1 VRAVLVVAEEMPQE
15 RVDERAAGRSAHL
28 PIMPRRY
35 AARMLGTIIAALAS
49 AFVTGALA
57 RFAVPG
63 PDPMPAWLTVV
74 IGLGG
79 TVIGGG
85 IVLLAIGQNPSWV
98 GIASFM
104 ASIALVVIYRRFIQ
118 QRPLWGPDAYRFPKK
133 GFGVEQYRE
142 RLQRAGIDPDQVMSP
157 FNPAAVNAK
166 PGGGAPAPTQ
176 EGGGDPTE
184 NPAYYLRLIEELH
197 DNGVLNDA
205 EYDSSRLRLLERLR
219 A

>member
-1 VRAVLVVAEEMPQE
+1 
-15 RVDERAAGRSAHL
+15 
-28 PIMPRRY
+28 
-35 AARMLGTIIAALAS
+35 MLGTIIAALAS
-49 AFVTGALA
+49 AFITGALA

-85 IVLLAIGQNPSWV
+85 IVLLTVGQNASWV

-133 GFGVEQYRE
+133 GFGVDQYRE

-157 FNPAAVNAK
+157 FNPAAAAANAQ
-166 PGGGAPAPTQ
+166 PGGSAAATVAS

-197 DNGVLNDA
+197 DNGVLNDT
-205 EYDSSRLRLLERLR
+205 EYDASRLRLLERLR

>member
-1 VRAVLVVAEEMPQE
+1 
-15 RVDERAAGRSAHL
+15 
-28 PIMPRRY
+28 
-35 AARMLGTIIAALAS
+35 MLGTIIAALAS
-49 AFVTGALA
+49 AFITGALA

-79 TVIGGG
+79 TVVGGG
-85 IVLLAIGQNPSWV
+85 IVLLAIGQNASWV

-104 ASIALVVIYRRFIQ
+104 ASILLVVIYRRFIQ

-157 FNPAAVNAK
+157 FNPAGAAANAQPSGAAAT
-166 PGGGAPAPTQ
+166 PGATQ
-176 EGGGDPTE
+176 GGGDPTE

-205 EYDSSRLRLLERLR
+205 EYDASRLRLLERLR

>member
-1 VRAVLVVAEEMPQE
+1 
-15 RVDERAAGRSAHL
+15 
-28 PIMPRRY
+28 
-35 AARMLGTIIAALAS
+35 MLGTIIAALAS
-49 AFVTGALA
+49 AFITGALA

-85 IVLLAIGQNPSWV
+85 IVLVTIGQNASWV

-157 FNPAAVNAK
+157 FNPTAAAGAH
-166 PGGGAPAPTQ
+166 PGAAAAPGATRD
-176 EGGGDPTE
+176 GGGDPTE

-205 EYDSSRLRLLERLR
+205 EYDASRLRLLERLR

>member
-1 VRAVLVVAEEMPQE
+1 ML
-15 RVDERAAGRSAHL
+15 
-28 PIMPRRY
+28 RRY

-49 AFVTGALA
+49 AFITGLLA

-79 TVIGGG
+79 TVLGGG
-85 IVLLAIGQNPSWV
+85 IVVLTVGQNPGWV
-98 GIASFM
+98 GIASFA
-104 ASIALVVIYRRFIQ
+104 ASIFLVIVYRRFVQ
-118 QRPLWGPDAYRFPKK
+118 KRPLWGPDAYRFPKK

-142 RLQRAGIDPDQVMSP
+142 RLQRAGIDPDKVMSSFVP
-157 FNPAAVNAK
+157 PARNT
-166 PGGGAPAPTQ
+166 PQGGAAAPAPAASTV
-176 EGGGDPTE
+176 GDDPTE

-197 DNGVLNDA
+197 DNGVLTDA
-205 EYDSSRLRLLERLR
+205 EYDASRLRLLERLR

>member
-1 VRAVLVVAEEMPQE
+1 
-15 RVDERAAGRSAHL
+15 
-28 PIMPRRY
+28 
-35 AARMLGTIIAALAS
+35 MLSTIIAALAS

-79 TVIGGG
+79 TVVGGG
-85 IVLLAIGQNPSWV
+85 IVILTVGQNPGAV
-98 GIASFM
+98 GMASFG

-118 QRPLWGPDAYRFPKK
+118 KRPLWGPDAYRFPKK
-133 GFGVEQYRE
+133 GFGVDQYRE
-142 RLQRAGIDPDQVMSP
+142 RLQRAGIDPDKVMSP
-157 FNPAAVNAK
+157 FVPNATNAAAGDAG
-166 PGGGAPAPTQ
+166 GGGAVTSA
-176 EGGGDPTE
+176 GGGDPVE

-205 EYDSSRLRLLERLR
+205 EYDASRLRLLERLR

>member
-1 VRAVLVVAEEMPQE
+1 MTL
-15 RVDERAAGRSAHL
+15 
-28 PIMPRRY
+28 IMPRRY

-79 TVIGGG
+79 TVLGGG
-85 IVLLAIGQNPSWV
+85 IVLLTVGQNASWV

-157 FNPAAVNAK
+157 FNPTAAANAQPGAAVTTVAS
-166 PGGGAPAPTQ
+166 Q
-176 EGGGDPTE
+176 GGGDPTE

>member
-1 VRAVLVVAEEMPQE
+1 
-15 RVDERAAGRSAHL
+15 
-28 PIMPRRY
+28 
-35 AARMLGTIIAALAS
+35 MLGTILAALAS
-49 AFVTGALA
+49 AFITGALA

-79 TVIGGG
+79 TVVGGG
-85 IVLLAIGQNPSWV
+85 IVILTIGQNPGAV
-98 GIASFM
+98 GIASF
-104 ASIALVVIYRRFIQ
+104 AVSIALVVVYRRFVQ
-118 QRPLWGPDAYRFPKK
+118 KRALWGPDAYRFPKR
-133 GFGVEQYRE
+133 GFGVDQYRE
-142 RLQRAGIDPDQVMSP
+142 RLQRAGIDPDKVMSP
-157 FNPAAVNAK
+157 FVPNANAATNAQSPVAGGAAVA
-166 PGGGAPAPTQ
+166 PGD
-176 EGGGDPTE
+176 GGDPTE

>member
-1 VRAVLVVAEEMPQE
+1 
-15 RVDERAAGRSAHL
+15 
-28 PIMPRRY
+28 MPRRY

-49 AFVTGALA
+49 AFITGALA

-79 TVIGGG
+79 TVVGGG
-85 IVLLAIGQNPSWV
+85 IVLLTIGQNASWV

-157 FNPAAVNAK
+157 FNPTAAANMQ
-166 PGGGAPAPTQ
+166 PGSGAAAPAATH

-205 EYDSSRLRLLERLR
+205 EYDASRLRLLERLR

>member
-1 VRAVLVVAEEMPQE
+1 
-15 RVDERAAGRSAHL
+15 
-28 PIMPRRY
+28 
-35 AARMLGTIIAALAS
+35 
-49 AFVTGALA
+49 
-57 RFAVPG
+57 
-63 PDPMPAWLTVV
+63 MPAWLTVV

-79 TVIGGG
+79 TVVGGG
-85 IVLLAIGQNPSWV
+85 IVILTVGQNPGAV
-98 GIASFM
+98 GIASFV

-118 QRPLWGPDAYRFPKK
+118 KRPLWGPDAYRFPKR
-133 GFGVEQYRE
+133 GFGVDQYRE

-157 FNPAAVNAK
+157 FVPNAANAQNARNAQAAAQAAAT
-166 PGGGAPAPTQ
+166 PTTGGG
-176 EGGGDPTE
+176 EPTE